1 MIWRAHSLTSRRSVL
16 CMLGLMIMLSWSV
29 AHHIVDADI
38 EHHTHHQCELFSA
51 SQFGFAHD
59 LPQLPELSIDFIVL
73 TSEPARKLQR
83 LYFAYLARSPP
94 VKMT

>member
-1 MIWRAHSLTSRRSVL
+1 MWRAHSHITRRSVL

-29 AHHIVDADI
+29 AHHIVDIDPS
-38 EHHTHHQCELFSA
+38 HHAHHQCELFSA

-59 LPQLPELSIDFIVL
+59 LPQLPELNIDFIVL

-83 LYFAYLARSPP
+83 LYFAYLARSPA
-94 VKMT
+94 VK